1 MRGVRVSVSASACVA
16 VRFVAAL
23 SRLCHFRLWYRRRAL
38 GEVLSETVLQ
48 DSLAWSV
55 CGIYTIYIYLGFR
68 VVFKGIWCL
77 LRVIKGYGRDM

>member
-1 MRGVRVSVSASACVA
+1 MRVLVLQCVCRSAFEA
-16 VRFVAAL
+16 VP
-23 SRLCHFRLWYRRRAL
+23 FRLWYRRRAL

-77 LRVIKGYGRDM
+77 FRVIKGYGKDM